1 MSINVSICKKILN
14 KIVHNSEKKRKF
26 VPLMNIQEI

>member
-1 MSINVSICKKILN
+1 MSFNISIYKKILN
-14 KIVHNSEKKRKF
+14 KIVYNSNKKRKF

>member
-1 MSINVSICKKILN
+1 MWVYVKKIL
-14 KIVHNSEKKRKF
+14 KKSFIIQIKKRKF

>member
-1 MSINVSICKKILN
+1 MWVYVKKILN
-14 KIVHNSEKKRKF
+14 KIAHNSNKKRKF

>member
-1 MSINVSICKKILN
+1 MWVYVKKILN
-14 KIVHNSEKKRKF
+14 NIVNNSTKKRKF

>member
-1 MSINVSICKKILN
+1 MWVYVKKILN
-14 KIVHNSEKKRKF
+14 KIVYNSEKKRKF

>member
-1 MSINVSICKKILN
+1 MWVYVKKILN

>member
-1 MSINVSICKKILN
+1 MWVYVKKILN
-14 KIVHNSEKKRKF
+14 KIFHNSNKKRKF

>member
-1 MSINVSICKKILN
+1 MWVYVKKILK
-14 KIVHNSEKKRKF
+14 KIGHNSEKKRKF